1 MMKKKTLIR
10 AMLIAGL
17 LVIFLS
23 ACSEPRIIY
32 EDPEHVDF
40 SAEETA
46 TPEGKSAGEDEE
58 TEEVVIDEEV
68 YFEQDGIRL
77 YYDPQLVLDID
88 PLSES
93 IPASAGGEM
102 YEMTHPTYVHFD
114 LAMEGAHVYVA
125 PVAEYQTIADFA
137 PGIIAD
143 MQRLNDSTANFTGCV
158 AELPLNEFF
167 HMCDHQQFNANLVRV
182 DFQNGVGVRFVTVYG
197 IQDFSPVGNE
207 TLLYVYQGLTNDG
220 KYYIKVVARIA
231 HVQLPQVGEIPAE
244 VYTAVDYSVVEEY
257 FIGFEDLFNQNP
269 ADFSPALNW
278 IDSFLASFRVE

>member
-17 LVIFLS
+17 LVILLS

-32 EDPEHVDF
+32 ENPEHVDF
-40 SAEETA
+40 GPEDTNVPEVADDIEEPAAA
-46 TPEGKSAGEDEE
+46 TPAP
-58 TEEVVIDEEV
+58 EEV

-88 PLSES
+88 PLTET

-102 YEMTHPTYVHFD
+102 YEMPHPTYVHFD

-143 MQRLNDSTANFTGCV
+143 MQRLNDSPANFSDCV

-167 HMCDHQQFNANLVRV
+167 HMCDHQQFNANLARV

-244 VYTAVDYSVVEEY
+244 VYTAADYSVVEEY
-257 FIGFEDLFNQNP
+257 FIGFEDLFNQNQ

-278 IDSFLASFRVE
+278 IDAFLASFRVE